1 MKSMIRLAALAV
13 FFVGLSAPA
22 WATEVISGSSGDLSA
37 QLDVTISGSTLT
49 LTLTN
54 TATTQPTTNTGLL
67 TGVLFNLGTSTAT
80 LDFESATA
88 TALVTQDGC
97 SEDPLCG
104 FDGSVYQ
111 LGGESSYNLKANL
124 VNPPSGGTYT
134 QGVGTMGG
142 FGSNFAN
149 TGEDV
154 DDPISP
160 DGVNFGIVPT
170 GYVSG
175 SISGAGGTEPLVSN
189 SIVFTFTITG
199 DLLETD
205 IGGVLFI
212 YGTAFGEVPG
222 VTGDTPTTET
232 PTTET
237 PTTET
242 PTTVTPTEDVG
253 VPEPASLLL
262 LGTGLV
268 GAATRLRRRRS

>member
-1 MKSMIRLAALAV
+1 MKLMMRLAALAV
-13 FFVGLSAPA
+13 LFVGLSAPA

-67 TGVLFNLGTSTAT
+67 TGILFNLGTSTAT

-88 TALVTQDGC
+88 TALVEQGGC
-97 SEDPLCG
+97 TDPTCG

-111 LGGESSYNLKANL
+111 LGGESSYNLTAGL
-124 VNPPSGGTYT
+124 VDPPSGGTYT

-142 FGSNFAN
+142 FGTNFAN
-149 TGEDV
+149 TGTDV

-199 DLLETD
+199 TLSETD
-205 IGGVLFI
+205 IGGVIFI
-212 YGTAFGEVPG
+212 YGTAFNEVPG
-222 VTGDTPTTET
+222 VTGDT